1 MMVLTDCQFLNL
13 PSDCETHGDGTPSH
27 LFGSEERL
35 VADAGD
41 DDGVHVHLLP
51 QLLVVRQVQGLVV
64 QLLEEERIAQPL
76 LLYLC
81 YFPHCP

>member
-1 MMVLTDCQFLNL
+1 MVLTKCQFFNL
-13 PSDCETHGDGTPSH
+13 PSDCETHGDGTLPH
-27 LFGSEERL
+27 LFGGEERL

-51 QLLVVRQVQGLVV
+51 QLLVVRQVQRLVV
-64 QLLEEERIAQPL
+64 QLLKEERIAQPL

-81 YFPHCP
+81 YFAHCT